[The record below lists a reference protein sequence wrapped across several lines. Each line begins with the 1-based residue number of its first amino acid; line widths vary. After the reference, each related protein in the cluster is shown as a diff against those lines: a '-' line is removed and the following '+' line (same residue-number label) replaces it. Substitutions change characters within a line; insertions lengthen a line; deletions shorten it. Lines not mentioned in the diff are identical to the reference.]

1 MKKKLIS
8 SILIMTLAVTTVLAG
23 CGKDKK
29 ENKQAGVA
37 KDYVYSETEVNL
49 GIDSEDLYLSE
60 IDSVGERILAVVT
73 RYEET
78 AVSSE
83 VEGEESNVEAS
94 EVAETGETI
103 ETEEATETVEQSIE
117 VVDAGV
123 AYEKVV
129 WGKEVTEDYS
139 DEYESKVYA
148 IFKQLDQTGQLI
160 SEFEWLVPDNGSYS
174 AATLDGKGNVYILY
188 SEYGAIETTSGEFR
202 DAYMVK
208 AFSEDG
214 TELWNLPVG
223 TDIDE
228 GEWYYVNTINYLE
241 DDKLFIHS
249 SKGIELINLDGTYD
263 RLISFEG
270 LDPYDTLKIKNGG
283 LCVICYSEMG
293 LDLHAVDMAA
303 GKVDASAMQLP
314 FNLNNYTFFSG
325 KGVDLY
331 LVDASGV
338 YTFSIGDD
346 AIKKIM
352 DFVDSDIAVTSL
364 SELIPV
370 DEESFYAARYD
381 EESDHRILSLYRKV
395 APEDVPDKETLVLA
409 GAWIDY
415 GIRTDVVKFNKTSEK
430 YRIRI
435 EDYSQYNTPDDY
447 SVGINKLNTD
457 IVSGNVPDILYTTSE
472 MPIDNYIS
480 KGLIAD
486 LNTFIESD
494 PEIKKEDYLQNVFDV
509 FSNDGKLY
517 QLVPS
522 FYAFTVYGK
531 TADVGTTPGWTFDD
545 LKALREKKG
554 PEVETFSETTASSI
568 IYYSMIFGGAE
579 YINWETGECS
589 FDSEEFIELLEFAKE
604 FPVEIDYSAIE
615 YDEAYWEAYDTMY
628 REGRALLMASSIAG
642 FYDFNTAEKGTFGE
656 DVTLIGFP
664 NNEKESGALAAN
676 ISFAISAK
684 SDYKDGAWQFLRYY
698 LADEYQSTIDY
709 GFPVKKS
716 VLEKCAADARKK
728 PSYEDEN
735 GQMVEY
741 DNTYYLNG
749 QEIIIPPMTQEETD
763 ELTQYISNINKRYTY
778 SEEISSIIEEE
789 SAPFFEGQKSAKEV
803 ADIIQSR
810 VQIYVNENR

>member
-8 SILIMTLAVTTVLAG
+8 SILIVTLAMTTVLAG

-29 ENKQAGVA
+29 ENKQNGSA
-37 KDYVYSETEVNL
+37 KDYVYSETEIDL

-94 EVAETGETI
+94 EVAETVETTEMVEETI
-103 ETEEATETVEQSIE
+103 
-117 VVDAGV
+117 
-123 AYEKVV
+123 
-129 WGKEVTEDYS
+129 EDYS
-139 DEYESKVYA
+139 DEYASKVYA
-148 IFKQLDQTGQLI
+148 IFKQLDASGQLI
-160 SEFEWLVPDNGSYS
+160 SEYEWLIPDNGSYS
-174 AATLDGKGNVYILY
+174 AATLDGKGNVYVLY
-188 SEYGAIETTSGEFR
+188 SEYGAIETASGELR
-202 DAYMVK
+202 DAYMIK

-214 TELWNLPVG
+214 TELWNLPIG

-228 GEWYYVNTINYLE
+228 GEWYYVNSINYLE

-263 RLISFEG
+263 KLISFEG

-314 FNLNNYTFFSG
+314 FNLSNYTFFSG

-352 DFVDSDIAVTSL
+352 DFVDSDIAATSL

-381 EESDHRILSLYRKV
+381 DKSDQRIVSLYKKV

-409 GAWIDY
+409 GTWIDY
-415 GIRTDVVKFNKTSEK
+415 GIRTDVVEFNKTNGK

-435 EDYSQYNTPDDY
+435 EDYSQYNTQDDY
-447 SVGINKLNTD
+447 SAGLNKLNTD

-568 IYYSMIFGGAE
+568 IYYSMVFGGAE

-615 YDEAYWEAYDTMY
+615 YDEAYWDAYDTMY
-628 REGRALLMASSIAG
+628 RDGRALLMASSIAG
-642 FYDFNTAEKGTFGE
+642 FYDFNTVEKGMFGE

-664 NNEKESGALAAN
+664 NDAKESGALAAN
-676 ISFAISAK
+676 TSFAISEK

-698 LADEYQSTIDY
+698 LTDEYQSTIDY

-728 PSYEDEN
+728 PSYEEEN
-735 GQMVEY
+735 GEMVEY